1 MFQITLR
8 GIDNK
13 TERMLRREARKKGV
27 SLSTFIL
34 DMIGQRVVQN
44 KEKKELPANSLREL
58 AGGCSRKEAERFM
71 KSIKSCGDI
80 DETMWNYSKSLKLL
94 A

>member
-44 KEKKELPANSLREL
+44 KEKKELSANSLRKL
-58 AGGCSRKEAERFM
+58 AGGWSRKEAERFT
-71 KSIKSCGDI
+71 KSIESCGDI
-80 DETMWNYSKSLKLL
+80 DETM
-94 A
+94 

>member
-1 MFQITLR
+1 MSQITLR

-34 DMIGQRVVQN
+34 DMIGQRVFQN

-58 AGGCSRKEAERFM
+58 AEGGAGKKPRGSR
-71 KSIKSCGDI
+71 
-80 DETMWNYSKSLKLL
+80 NP
-94 A
+94 